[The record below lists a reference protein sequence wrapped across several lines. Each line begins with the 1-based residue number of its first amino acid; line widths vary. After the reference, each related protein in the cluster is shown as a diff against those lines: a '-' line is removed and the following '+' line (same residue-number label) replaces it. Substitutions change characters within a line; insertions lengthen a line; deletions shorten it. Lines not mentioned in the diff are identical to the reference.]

1 MLRGVASARSFTRVS
16 PLALHCQRQFTVEAY
31 AGKKTF
37 DKILI
42 ANRGEIAV
50 RIMKTARKMGIKTVA
65 VYSDADANSNFVHY
79 ADEAVNIGPAPS
91 AKSYLVVDR
100 IMDAVLKTGAQAV
113 HPGYGFLSE
122 NSAFCNALE
131 QHGVVFIGPKY
142 KSIAAMGDKVQSKI
156 FARQAKVNTIP
167 GFAGIL
173 ETAEEAVRVSNEI
186 GYPVMVKASGGGG
199 GKAMRISFTD
209 DEVREAFRLCKQ
221 EALSSF
227 GDDRMFVE
235 KFVEEPRHI
244 EIQVL
249 LDSFGNGVY
258 LNERECSIQRRNQ
271 KVLEETPSV
280 IVDPAM
286 RKAMGEQALMM
297 ARAVDYQS
305 AGTVEFLVDKNKN
318 FYFLE
323 MNTRLQVEHPITE
336 MVTRQDIVAH
346 MIGVAAGH
354 KLPITQAD
362 VGIHGHAIE
371 ARVYAEDPFRNFLPS
386 IGRLRRYIEPPAPI
400 RVDTGVR
407 EGSEISMYY
416 DPMISK
422 TVAWAPTRAEAL
434 QGMRDALDMYVIHGV
449 NHNVSLLRALLDHER
464 FIDGRKIT
472 TKFIAE
478 EYPKGF
484 DGGPFTPADA
494 KELAAVATLVH
505 MGFFER
511 SFFASG
517 KAAPDLPG
525 LHFECGEHKF
535 WVKSSGKAL
544 STNDAITVDIFSDET
559 EKAESKVSLSITS
572 DWHPGDHIVTV
583 DFGRGKQHFQIN
595 KKSADG
601 YTIQQK
607 GQLRQLKLL
616 TTNERDLWKL
626 MPTTVKKDTSK
637 LVLSPMPG
645 QIKSLAVSVG
655 VKVIVGQELLVM
667 EAMKMQNIIRSPVDG
682 VIKAIN
688 CKVGSNVQVDDELV
702 LFE

>member
-1 MLRGVASARSFTRVS
+1 MLRGVASARSLTRIS
-16 PLALHCQRQFTVEAY
+16 PLALHSQRQFTVEAY

-50 RIMKTARKMGIKTVA
+50 RIMKTARKMGVKTVA
-65 VYSDADANSNFVHY
+65 VYSDADANSNFVHA
-79 ADEAVNIGPAPS
+79 ADEAVNIGPPPS
-91 AKSYLVVDR
+91 SKSYLVVDR

-131 QHGVVFIGPKY
+131 KHGVVFIGPKY

-156 FARQAKVNTIP
+156 LARKAQVSTIP
-167 GFAGIL
+167 GYAGIL
-173 ETAEEAVRVSNEI
+173 ETAEDAVRVANDI

-199 GKAMRISFTD
+199 GKGMRVSHTD
-209 DEVREAFRLCKQ
+209 AEVREAFRLCKM
-221 EALSSF
+221 EAMSSF

-297 ARAVDYQS
+297 ARAVEYQS
-305 AGTVEFLVDKNKN
+305 AGTVEFLVDKNKA

-336 MVTRQDIVAH
+336 MVTGQDIVAH
-346 MIGVAAGH
+346 MIAVAAGH

-362 VGIHGHAIE
+362 VGINGHAIE
-371 ARVYAEDPFRNFLPS
+371 ARVYAEDPHRNFLPS
-386 IGRLRRYIEPPAPI
+386 IGRLRRYQEPAPPV
-400 RVDTGVR
+400 RCDSGVR

-422 TVAWAPTRAEAL
+422 TVAWGPTRSHSL
-434 QGMRDALDMYVIHGV
+434 QGMRDALDTYVIHGV
-449 NHNVSLLRALLDHER
+449 GHNVSLLRAILDHER

-478 EYPKGF
+478 EYPEGF
-484 DGGPFTPADA
+484 KGGPFTPQDA
-494 KELAAVATLVH
+494 KELAAVSALVH

-511 SFFASG
+511 NYHASG
-517 KAAPDLPG
+517 AAAPDFPG
-525 LHFECGEHKF
+525 FYFESESHKY
-535 WVKSSGKAL
+535 WLKTSGKAL
-544 STNDAITVDIFSDET
+544 DKEALTVTLFADEK
-559 EKAESKVSLSITS
+559 EDPASKTTIQVAS
-572 DWHPGDHIVTV
+572 DWHPGELIVTV
-583 DFGRGKQHFQIN
+583 DLGRGKQYYQIQS
-595 KKSADG
+595 KAADG
-601 YTIQQK
+601 YVLQQK
-607 GQLRQLKLL
+607 GQLRKV
-616 TTNERDLWKL
+616 KL
-626 MPTTVKKDTSK
+626 MTPNEKVMWQRMPVIVKKDTSK

-645 QIKSLAVSVG
+645 QIKIVAVNVG
-655 VKVIVGQELLVM
+655 DKVIVGQELLVM

-682 VIKAIN
+682 VIKEVKV
-688 CKVGSNVQVDDELV
+688 KVGVNVQVEEELV
-702 LFE
+702 TFQ